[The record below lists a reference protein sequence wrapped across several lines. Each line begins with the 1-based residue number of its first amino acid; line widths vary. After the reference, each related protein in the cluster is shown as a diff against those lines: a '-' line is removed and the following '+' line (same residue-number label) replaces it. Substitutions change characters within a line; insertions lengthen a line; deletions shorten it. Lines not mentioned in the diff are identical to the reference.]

1 MGLYVI
7 LFNLYYDTNVYLL
20 PRRYKKYKMYYVI
33 IIRIHTV
40 VIGSIPNTNLN
51 VFLMVPYSCDVA
63 QYIFFIVAV
72 QIVE

>member
-33 IIRIHTV
+33 IICIHTV
-40 VIGSIPNTNLN
+40 VIESIPKTNLN
-51 VFLMVPYSCDVA
+51 VFFNGPLFM
-63 QYIFFIVAV
+63 
-72 QIVE
+72 